1 MTQSRIT
8 AARLREQLTYDE
20 ETGVFCWKI
29 QKGWKFPGDVAG
41 YIRQDG
47 YVYIRVDAILY
58 SAHRLAWLY
67 MYGEWPKECVDHINN
82 VKSDNSK
89 KNLRAATNQQN
100 MWNRVAQRNN
110 TSGYKG
116 VGFNKATKKWK
127 ATIKCHGVTM
137 QLGEFK
143 TPEEAHKVYSE
154 ASARLH
160 GDFSNTGR

>member
-1 MTQSRIT
+1 MAQSRIT

-67 MYGEWPKECVDHINN
+67 VYGDWPKECVDHINN
-82 VKSDNSK
+82 IKSDNSK

-100 MWNRVAQRNN
+100 MWNRVAQKNN

-116 VGFNKATKKWK
+116 VSFHGASKTWK
-127 ATIKCHGVTM
+127 ATIKRDGKHI
-137 QLGEFK
+137 QLGHYK
-143 TPEEAHKVYSE
+143 TAEEAHLAYCE
-154 ASARLH
+154 AAEKYH
-160 GDFSNTGR
+160 GEFSNKG